1 MNLNFFTFF
10 ASACPYFRLFFTLWN
25 RMEYTA
31 FCICV
36 CWLRSVNVIF
46 LIPLRQDELNQNFL
60 RICLYHRSCRMADNR
75 SSFPEGPNRKKNLFA
90 ITQCSHG
97 KTKAPLFVSLL
108 KARKDPST
116 KGRQKSLKFA
126 LLMCILF
133 KFKKELI
140 TKDFSVKMK
149 YFSEKCTRFQRK
161 LFFCQNKKKPY
172 LTKITP
178 ADDSSFLFH
187 HLPN

>member
-90 ITQCSHG
+90 IAQCSHG

-133 KFKKELI
+133 KFKKRTYNQRFLSKNEIFFREVYMLL
-140 TKDFSVKMK
+140 
-149 YFSEKCTRFQRK
+149 EKT
-161 LFFCQNKKKPY
+161 
-172 LTKITP
+172 I
-178 ADDSSFLFH
+178 FL
-187 HLPN
+187 PK